1 MAMAPSCSSANIQS
15 RILLLIIIIIIII
28 IILSPSFAEQSFRP
42 PKARRLVLVT
52 MRTTTAPQPQL
63 EAQPIQDDHR
73 HPNNAENHRTST
85 TSSYDILSIIRLG
98 FMIVLLLILLL
109 SALLKL
115 ISLLKGRDTR
125 PLPIHHAAA
134 ANQPSQNPFVMQL
147 QQAPLAPSHPHNA
160 LLSLS
165 FTERLSMDADVDHV
179 EIDDV

>member
-1 MAMAPSCSSANIQS
+1 MA
-15 RILLLIIIIIIII
+15 
-28 IILSPSFAEQSFRP
+28 

-52 MRTTTAPQPQL
+52 MRTTTAALPQP
-63 EAQPIQDDHR
+63 EVQPIQDDHP
-73 HPNNAENHRTST
+73 HPNNAENHRTSN

-98 FMIVLLLILLL
+98 FMIVLLLILIL

-179 EIDDV
+179 EIEDV